1 MNEEKR
7 RELVEVL
14 ADDARRSTDDL
25 ARMLDASADD
35 VEKEIEA
42 LEDEGVLRGYTAVV
56 DWEEFDD
63 DRAEAYVEVNVSLD
77 RETDYV
83 DIADRIARFP
93 EVTSLTLVSGNYDFG
108 LTVEADSM
116 NDVSAFVSEKVA
128 PVPEITQTVTHF
140 VMDKYKE
147 RGFGMGDGDDDER
160 LSVSP

>member
-1 MNEEKR
+1 MEEDKR

-14 ADDARRSTDDL
+14 VEDARRPTEDL
-25 ARMLDASADD
+25 ARMLDVTAED
-35 VEKEIEA
+35 VENEIEK

-56 DWEEFDD
+56 DWETFDD

-93 EVTSLTLVSGNYDFG
+93 EVSSLTLVSGNYDFG
-108 LTVEADSM
+108 LVVEGDSM

-140 VMDKYKE
+140 VMETYKE
-147 RGFGMGDGDDDER
+147 RGFGMDDSDDDER

>member
-14 ADDARRSTDDL
+14 VDDARRSTDDL
-25 ARMLDASADD
+25 ARMLDVT
-35 VEKEIEA
+35 VEEVEDEIDA

-56 DWEEFDD
+56 DWEALDD

-108 LTVEADSM
+108 LVVEADSM

-147 RGFGMGDGDDDER
+147 RGFGMGDGDGDER

>member
-1 MNEEKR
+1 MEEEKR

-14 ADDARRSTDDL
+14 VEDARRSTDEV
-25 ARMLDASADD
+25 ARMLDAEPDEIED
-35 VEKEIEA
+35 EIEA
-42 LEDEGVLRGYTAVV
+42 LEQEGVLRGYTAVV
-56 DWEEFDD
+56 DWETFDD

-93 EVTSLTLVSGNYDFG
+93 EVSSLTLVSGNYDFG
-108 LTVEADSM
+108 LVVEGDSM
-116 NDVSAFVSEKVA
+116 NEVSNFVSEKVA

-140 VMDKYKE
+140 VMETYKE
-147 RGFGMGDGDDDER
+147 RGFGMDDTDDDER

>member
-1 MNEEKR
+1 MNDEKR

-14 ADDARRSTDDL
+14 ADDARRSTEDL
-25 ARMLDASADD
+25 ARMLDATPEE
-35 VEKEIEA
+35 VEDEIDA

-56 DWEEFDD
+56 DWEALDD

-108 LTVEADSM
+108 LVVEADSM

>member
-1 MNEEKR
+1 MEEEKR

-14 ADDARRSTDDL
+14 VEDARRSTDEV
-25 ARMLDASADD
+25 ARMLDAEPDEIED
-35 VEKEIEA
+35 EIEA
-42 LEDEGVLRGYTAVV
+42 LEQEGVLRGYTAVV
-56 DWEEFDD
+56 DWETFDD

-93 EVTSLTLVSGNYDFG
+93 EVSSLTLVSGNYDFG
-108 LTVEADSM
+108 LVVEGDSM
-116 NDVSAFVSEKVA
+116 NEVSNFVSEKVA

-140 VMDKYKE
+140 VMETYKE
-147 RGFGMGDGDDDER
+147 RGFSMDDTDDDER

>member
-1 MNEEKR
+1 MDEEKR

-14 ADDARRSTDDL
+14 TEDARRPTDEI
-25 ARMLDASADD
+25 ARMLDAEPED
-35 VEKEIEA
+35 VEDEIEA
-42 LEDEGVLRGYTAVV
+42 LEEEGVLRGYSAVV
-56 DWEEFDD
+56 DWETFDD

-93 EVTSLTLVSGNYDFG
+93 EVSSLTLVSGNYDFG
-108 LTVEADSM
+108 LRVEGDSM
-116 NDVSAFVSEKVA
+116 NEVSAFVSEKVA

-140 VMDKYKE
+140 IMETYKE
-147 RGFGMGDGDDDER
+147 RGFGMEDGDDDER

>member
-1 MNEEKR
+1 MEEEKR

-14 ADDARRSTDDL
+14 VEDARRSTDEI
-25 ARMLDASADD
+25 ARMLDAEPEEIED
-35 VEKEIEA
+35 EIEA
-42 LEDEGVLRGYTAVV
+42 LEQEGVLRGYTAVV
-56 DWEEFDD
+56 DWETFDD

-93 EVTSLTLVSGNYDFG
+93 EVSSLTLVSGNYDFG
-108 LTVEADSM
+108 LVVEGDSM
-116 NDVSAFVSEKVA
+116 NEVSNFVSEKVA

-140 VMDKYKE
+140 VMETYKE
-147 RGFGMGDGDDDER
+147 RGFSMDDTDDDER

>member
-1 MNEEKR
+1 MDEEKR
-7 RELVEVL
+7 RELIEVL
-14 ADDARRSTDDL
+14 TQDARRPTDEI
-25 ARMLDASADD
+25 ARMLDAEPED
-35 VEKEIEA
+35 VEDEIES
-42 LEDEGVLRGYTAVV
+42 LEDEGVLRGYSAVV
-56 DWEEFDD
+56 DWETFDD

-93 EVTSLTLVSGNYDFG
+93 EVSSLTLVSGNYDFG
-108 LTVEADSM
+108 LVVEGDSM
-116 NDVSAFVSEKVA
+116 NEVSAFVSEKVA

-140 VMDKYKE
+140 IMETYKE

>member
-25 ARMLDASADD
+25 ARMLDVTAEE
-35 VEKEIEA
+35 VEDEIES

-56 DWEEFDD
+56 DWEAFDD

-108 LTVEADSM
+108 LTVEGDSM

>member
-1 MNEEKR
+1 MEEEKR
-7 RELVEVL
+7 RELIEVL
-14 ADDARRSTDDL
+14 TQDARRPTDEI
-25 ARMLDASADD
+25 ARMLDAEPED
-35 VEKEIEA
+35 VEDEIES
-42 LEDEGVLRGYTAVV
+42 LEDEGVLRGYSAVV
-56 DWEEFDD
+56 DWETFDD

-93 EVTSLTLVSGNYDFG
+93 EVSSLTLVSGNYDFG
-108 LTVEADSM
+108 LVVEGDSM
-116 NDVSAFVSEKVA
+116 NEVSAFVSEKVA

-140 VMDKYKE
+140 IMETYKE